1 MNNTLLIV
9 GYVAVML
16 IAFTPTMLSQRK
28 RKKQQ
33 QELIEGLA
41 AGDLVT
47 TIGGLQGTL
56 VKINDDLGTV
66 EIQVDKGVKLTY
78 LKSSIASSKK
88 K

>member
-1 MNNTLLIV
+1 VCSLHN
-9 GYVAVML
+9 
-16 IAFTPTMLSQRK
+16 Q
-28 RKKQQ
+28 
-33 QELIEGLA
+33 
-41 AGDLVT
+41 GDLVT

>member
-1 MNNTLLIV
+1 MNSTLLII
-9 GYVAVML
+9 GYIAVML
-16 IAFTPTMLSQRK
+16 VAFTPTILS
-28 RKKQQ
+28 QQ